1 MVYACLICPACC
13 LECGAAAGAGPAGPS
28 CGLGFLELRNLFWLT
43 RWRGRSLAR
52 PFCCHFKTEVE
63 KSNQTNPRT
72 GKADAHFVQS
82 ESVATESFWPFAP
95 SEESWRLLPNP
106 ARSMWSSSLQQ
117 QTRGLR
123 DRWAA
128 AGVVL
133 QIKTT
138 DTLLLYRFFWG
149 KPDCRGC
156 PLAGAQDRAPPW
168 NGRGAGCSGGE
179 RSASAPRW
187 GQQTLKPW
195 KDRKRDTSDETSK
208 FIDVKYFYL

>member
-128 AGVVL
+128 AGLVL

-138 DTLLLYRFFWG
+138 DTLLLHRFFWG
-149 KPDCRGC
+149 KPDYRGW
-156 PLAGAQDRAPPW
+156 PRQVLRTGPHHGTAGAQAAVEA
-168 NGRGAGCSGGE
+168 RGAPVLLAEGSRRWNPGKTGKE
-179 RSASAPRW
+179 TPQMKPAS
-187 GQQTLKPW
+187 L
-195 KDRKRDTSDETSK
+195 
-208 FIDVKYFYL
+208 